1 MHPVSA
7 HSVCFCLSA
16 AAGIRL
22 VLLGE
27 TGRFCSD
34 LGVSCCDQ
42 STKNTNNNHVSKACP
57 CTLCKYLVGRLCV
70 DHNVKYRRNDHPC
83 SEVGN
88 NLHNVEQHDLFL
100 LESAVLDRIFC
111 SEKSDQNTEYR
122 IWEYPAPPIACPRRP
137 TIPPTTGPNTAAR
150 NASNAALGCNA
161 VFGINPR
168 GICTSVSATNSA
180 VPIPVATTSLIP
192 NFIFITKSSSHLYLH
207 CSITHTFPIYQIE
220 FIPVIPFYQSF
231 STPIAV
237 FINLYFTVS
246 SSPAAAFNS
255 LRISIC
261 CGQCCSHLPQPTHC
275 DALAGFLRNA
285 VHRR

>member
-1 MHPVSA
+1 MEEKVRGTGHILHPVSA

-100 LESAVLDRIFC
+100 LESAVLDRIFAA
-111 SEKSDQNTEYR
+111 KSPTR
-122 IWEYPAPPIACPRRP
+122 I
-137 TIPPTTGPNTAAR
+137 PNTASG
-150 NASNAALGCNA
+150 N
-161 VFGINPR
+161 
-168 GICTSVSATNSA
+168 TQ
-180 VPIPVATTSLIP
+180 
-192 NFIFITKSSSHLYLH
+192 LH
-207 CSITHTFPIYQIE
+207 HT
-220 FIPVIPFYQSF
+220 
-231 STPIAV
+231 
-237 FINLYFTVS
+237 
-246 SSPAAAFNS
+246 
-255 LRISIC
+255 
-261 CGQCCSHLPQPTHC
+261 LP
-275 DALAGFLRNA
+275 
-285 VHRR
+285 